1 MLTNV
6 ILFLVVSINQVQ
18 INGQTFF
25 WSIISRR
32 SVHKAGTRFYSR
44 GINDYG
50 QVANYVETEQIVEYS
65 GQRLAF
71 VQVNKLLTAID
82 MCFMIIKFYFFLDV
96 DSWQYAFLLASIAQY
111 TL

>member
-1 MLTNV
+1 M
-6 ILFLVVSINQVQ
+6 
-18 INGQTFF
+18 
-25 WSIISRR
+25 
-32 SVHKAGTRFYSR
+32 HKAGTRFYSR

-71 VQVNKLLTAID
+71 VQVNKMLTAID
-82 MCFMIIKFYFFLDV
+82 ICSMMITFYFVFLDV

>member
-1 MLTNV
+1 M
-6 ILFLVVSINQVQ
+6 
-18 INGQTFF
+18 
-25 WSIISRR
+25 
-32 SVHKAGTRFYSR
+32 HKAGTRFYSR

-82 MCFMIIKFYFFLDV
+82 ICSMMIKFYFVFLDV